1 MRYGKLKDGHI
12 QYAPRVLR
20 RDGWQVIN
28 PTAEQLA
35 AEGFK
40 EIIRDPYP
48 NLADNETAEM
58 RYVEAENSI
67 TITYDVVE
75 IEDDDS
81 AEEADY
87 LNALERFGVTE

>member
-40 EIIRDPYP
+40 EIIRQPYP
-48 NLADNETAEM
+48 DVADNEMAEM